1 MRTHSILK
9 RLLAAFLL
17 LALVMAV
24 YVLWARP
31 YQLRWGATEEEAKRP
46 MPGDKLAPDPTFL
59 ATRAIKI
66 AGTPEAIWPWL
77 IQMGYGR
84 AGYYG
89 FDILENLGS
98 PLGIRS
104 ADRVLPEFQHFA
116 VGDEVPISPFA
127 RMVFR
132 AIEPNR
138 YLIWAGMTA
147 DYPSSFTWALYPL
160 DRSHTRLVSRI
171 RWHYHWN
178 IPELSRPRTVY
189 GIRGSCCD
197 QEDLVGRQGPGR
209 GADRDDDTP
218 VRRIHHPCRLGIGI
232 PFDIGDALVAA
243 SHCATMANR
252 IDRRSYLA
260 HRLVFTDSLRRVNL
274 RSNPRYV
281 LLPVGYVTGPQ
292 NESLIGRPMN
302 LES

>member
-1 MRTHSILK
+1 MRTHSILR
-9 RLLAAFLL
+9 RLLAVFML

-59 ATRAIKI
+59 ATRAITI

-132 AIEPNR
+132 AVEPNR

-160 DRSHTRLVSRI
+160 DRGHTRLVSRI

-178 IPELSRPRTVY
+178 SPSFLALELFTEFADHVAIRKILSGVKDRVEGRTETMIRQCAEFAILVASALGFLSTLAMLLLRPLT
-189 GIRGSCCD
+189 
-197 QEDLVGRQGPGR
+197 
-209 GADRDDDTP
+209 
-218 VRRIHHPCRLGIGI
+218 VRRWLTG
-232 PFDIGDALVAA
+232 LVAGA
-243 SHCATMANR
+243 
-252 IDRRSYLA
+252 IW
-260 HRLVFTDSLRRVNL
+260 
-274 RSNPRYV
+274 
-281 LLPVGYVTGPQ
+281 
-292 NESLIGRPMN
+292 LIVWYSPF
-302 LES
+302 L